1 LRSLRLGT
9 AGEWAHLIWTLI
21 TSRYGPGLSNR
32 GRVRC
37 VYLTIRMGAMVP
49 GDLNSGTKSAT
60 IVPKHTVLRYS
71 EVC

>member
-37 VYLTIRMGAMVP
+37 AYLTIRMG
-49 GDLNSGTKSAT
+49 SHGTRRSK
-60 IVPKHTVLRYS
+60 LRH
-71 EVC
+71 